1 MVKTKQSCRKAIRVL
16 NSGVQGQINFIL
28 MMWPFSVLLVLS
40 LSVSS
45 SETQHEYMN
54 WCVIWKRLNN
64 VAHEIPLFLPHSKTV
79 YFSWTDGHW
88 LITLLSGSL
97 LTAVQPQKQKEA
109 RESCQLHL
117 LYVTPH
123 FSHTRKG
130 LVSLT
135 WAVDACIFSSYVSS
149 KTEPW
154 TWEETSLICHVLPIC
169 WRYQCWSSVGML
181 KCEHFYSVAGYG
193 SCSW

>member
-1 MVKTKQSCRKAIRVL
+1 
-16 NSGVQGQINFIL
+16 
-28 MMWPFSVLLVLS
+28 MWLFSVLLMFS
-40 LSVSS
+40 LPVSN
-45 SETQHEYMN
+45 SETQHDCLN
-54 WCVIWKRLNN
+54 CCLIWESLSNL
-64 VAHEIPLFLPHSKTV
+64 AHEIPLSLPHSCTV

-88 LITLLSGSL
+88 LITLLSGYL
-97 LTAVQPQKQKEA
+97 LMAVQPQKQKWT
-109 RESCQLHL
+109 REICQVHL

-123 FSHTRKG
+123 FSHTSKG
-130 LVSLT
+130 LASLA
-135 WAVDACIFSSYVSS
+135 WAIDAWIFFSYVFS